1 MDFAMPFVI
10 QTVRDLTGEVEEL
23 KRSEKKRNEE
33 EIKKE
38 EAPLVLGRYIL
49 NCWIVCVVRV
59 DEMAEL

>member
-38 EAPLVLGRYIL
+38 EAPLVLGRYVL
-49 NCWIVCVVRV
+49 DYWIVCVVRV
-59 DEMAEL
+59 DDMAEL